1 MAFKNVSSGLT
12 SIVWWAQKWKLFT
25 WILDS
30 APVKSTLDYW
40 LAWQAKHIMTTSR
53 CWWTRP
59 SSTTGVLCDL
69 EHLANGFVLLTVH
82 VHIEKSRLAPSF
94 FFHGNR
100 MKRNEE
106 FEELSATRVTN
117 LGRERLSGPNSERCC
132 MSELEGC
139 HSSRSQ
145 SQDQF
150 SPHTRH
156 TIAQLY
162 KS

>member
-94 FFHGNR
+94 FFTGI
-100 MKRNEE
+100 EW
-106 FEELSATRVTN
+106 
-117 LGRERLSGPNSERCC
+117 REMR
-132 MSELEGC
+132 
-139 HSSRSQ
+139 SSRNSVLQGWQILAVRGCLVPTVSAAACQ
-145 SQDQF
+145 SWKAAIVPGHRVRT
-150 SPHTRH
+150 SSLLTHVIP
-156 TIAQLY
+156 
-162 KS
+162 